1 MRSLLAIL
9 DLLNRPNLTRG
20 PNLRKVVPMAIC
32 RFVSSWRR
40 GAIGTTILF
49 SILFVGT
56 LAQAQEPVLAQAI
69 PPSSNATEEDL
80 PGSLQEEAETEE
92 TVGEKLV
99 RALKEGDFNVD
110 FRYRYEVVDQDDFD
124 LNAYAS
130 TLRTVLNYRTASF
143 RGFDLFLEAENV
155 AVLGPD
161 RYNNAGR
168 DRNDNGVTDR
178 PVVADP
184 AGTEMNQ
191 AYLRYRGHDTSIG
204 GGRQEINLRD
214 QRYVGAVGWRQN
226 HQSFDSIWLSN
237 NSLQNT
243 TIRYGFIG
251 RANRVTGD
259 EQRMTTNLL
268 DGTIEVSGIGDISLY
283 GYFLDFDNVN
293 LHSLST
299 KTFGFELAGDRDL
312 SSGPKVLYE
321 IEFAAQRDFGN
332 NPKRVDA
339 SYLHL
344 MLGGGYEGFTAELG
358 YEVLSGNPE
367 DGRFTTPLATL
378 HKFNGWADKFLNTPT
393 SGLRDLYI
401 GARGPAGPLN
411 WAVIY
416 HNFGADSGGAHYG
429 TEIDFQATYTSSW
442 KQGFGFKGAYYSADE
457 FATNTFKSWLW
468 TTYSF

>member
-1 MRSLLAIL
+1 MISLSIL
-9 DLLNRPNLTRG
+9 CSVRRALMG
-20 PNLRKVVPMAIC
+20 VVV
-32 RFVSSWRR
+32 FV
-40 GAIGTTILF
+40 
-49 SILFVGT
+49 ILFVCAT
-56 LAQAQEPVLAQAI
+56 AQAQEPPLAQGVASN
-69 PPSSNATEEDL
+69 PPAAEEPAAD
-80 PGSLQEEAETEE
+80 PAQQEAEPEE
-92 TVGEKLV
+92 TAGEKLI

-130 TLRTVLNYRTASF
+130 TLRTVLNYRTASY

-155 AVLGPD
+155 AVIGPD

-168 DRNDNGVTDR
+168 DRNDNGVTNR

-226 HQSFDSIWLSN
+226 HQSFDSVWLTN
-237 NSLQNT
+237 NSFQNT
-243 TIRYGFIG
+243 TIRYGYIG
-251 RANRVTGD
+251 RANRITGD

-268 DGTIEVSGIGDISLY
+268 DGTFEVDGIGDISVY

-293 LHSLST
+293 LHTLST
-299 KTFGFELAGDRDL
+299 KTFGFEVVGDRDL

-321 IEFAAQRDFGN
+321 VEFAAQRDFGN
-332 NPKRVDA
+332 NPVRLDA
-339 SYLHL
+339 SYFHL
-344 MLGGGYEGFTAELG
+344 SLGGGYEGFTAEFG
-358 YEVLSGNPE
+358 YEVLGGNPE

-393 SGLRDLYI
+393 NGLRDLYVS
-401 GARGPAGPLN
+401 ARGPVGPLS
-411 WAVIY
+411 WAVIF
-416 HNFGADSGGAHYG
+416 HNFGADSGGDHYG
-429 TEIDFQATYTSSW
+429 TELDFQATYTSSW
-442 KQGFGFKGAYYSADE
+442 DQGFGFKGAYYGADE
-457 FATNTFKSWLW
+457 FATDTFKAWLW